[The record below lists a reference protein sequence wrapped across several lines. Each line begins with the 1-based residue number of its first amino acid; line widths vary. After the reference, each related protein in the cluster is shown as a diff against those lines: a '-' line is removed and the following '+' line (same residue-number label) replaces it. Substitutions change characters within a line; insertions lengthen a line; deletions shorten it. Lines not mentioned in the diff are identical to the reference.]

1 MDYIAQPKDYWIAR
15 DAINITLNAMGNPN
29 RTLATVSGGAAIL
42 CYIEGVEGLGYDNG
56 HHFKTWPLTVSPTKF
71 NSNTEKYVYVAIPRT
86 VKAGTQAI
94 VVFPSE
100 KLDIY
105 GVNASDAQVG
115 STDYYYIWLQGII
128 TATDG
133 TTARDWS
140 QRINTGRKGTD
151 EDLYDDTTGEWY
163 QYSKTTGLVTFL
175 KDIIM
180 KAGTT
185 FRNLILGDKELT
197 GVATGD
203 TAIDYVD
210 SETLVVTPSY
220 LNERYLAKFEDDSTP
235 YSLTVGK
242 NLNVGGKTTVN
253 DIQSPNFAKGLVG
266 GNGFGVYK
274 DDNGYWTAEI
284 DKLIVRV
291 KAVLSELEI
300 RKLSYAG
307 GNFTFSPSG
316 SIIESVV
323 PLNEAGEK
331 ITGEEKKLSLYRVG
345 QKFIRA
351 VNGMLGKKSTVTPAP
366 QTVYAYRCYNVADDG
381 TTATMNNW
389 RPGDQARCQTG
400 NLASHSSKESL
411 EDVAQNRHYW
421 RLVLRTG
428 SEWLGDGK
436 VHDYVDIA
444 AGYRDVLGSSLPS
457 WVQTALGSYYDARR
471 IYHLSSS
478 AADDIPQ
485 AEDVI
490 VSEGHQSTDTARQN
504 VVRIITNDDSG
515 GAIIMYTGIDDFSLP
530 QSKETFRASADL
542 FRVLSKNIVIT
553 TDNGATE
560 SLDSYISGGTNILGG
575 VKDGLGWEFRKDGSS
590 ATLVNSQMT
599 WSEYNVQLENIGRL
613 QQELCLVSPILYLEA
628 GSYCFSLDKI
638 TNTSFQAFIAQS
650 NTLSDFD
657 TLSSSWASGTGKNR
671 VDITLFKPVSTDNR
685 YRTLRLNVGS
695 YKYSRIVLSHR
706 YDAGEEVVIGKLQLA
721 KGTTS
726 VFHEPTPT
734 SASLFKMTNDSISLF
749 VTDALR
755 QRTGIN
761 ITNGLISLIA
771 ERVKV
776 QSPSGDDLA
785 VFEMVEIEDPDD
797 PDETITVPRFRT
809 ELIQAKQVVAEG
821 IKADNIDAEGATIT
835 NLNVTNADVSGVL
848 RAKVLYREIGRVNH
862 NNSTIVI
869 NSDNLKDI
877 MVIQG
882 SDSFYALIPSSTS
895 CLGRTVR
902 FYGANGPVTDPT
914 ASIYH
919 PQIKINGGAEKFHFL
934 GTLLINIDIICLYPY
949 NRDPDG
955 IKLPYVELMATE
967 TDGWVI
973 LECVDCQLVSIDG
986 SGNKTIYAYK
996 TNEIKI
1002 ETQTT

>member
-86 VKAGTQAI
+86 VKAGTQAV

-105 GVNASDAQVG
+105 GVNANDEQVG
-115 STDYYYIWLQGII
+115 SADYYYIWLQGII

-133 TTARDWS
+133 TTVRDWS

-163 QYSKTTGLVTFL
+163 QYSKTTGVVTFL

-203 TAIDYVD
+203 TATDYVD

-220 LNERYLAKFEDDSTP
+220 LNERYLAKFKDDSTP

-242 NLNVGGKTTVN
+242 NLNVEGKTTVN
-253 DIQSPNFAKGLVG
+253 NIQSPNFAKGLVN

-316 SIIESVV
+316 SVIESVV

-345 QKFIRA
+345 KKFIRA
-351 VNGMLGKKSTVTPAP
+351 VNGLLGKKYTSTPGQQIA
-366 QTVYAYRCYNVADDG
+366 YAYRCYNVADDG

-400 NLASHSSKESL
+400 NLASHSSKEEL

-444 AGYRDVLGSSLPS
+444 AGYGDILGSALPS
-457 WVQTALGSYYDARR
+457 WVGRAFDEAGYFDEHRV
-471 IYHLSSS
+471 YHLASDNR
-478 AADDIPQ
+478 DDIPQ
-485 AEDVI
+485 AGDVI
-490 VSEGHQSTDTARQN
+490 VSEGHQSTDTSRQN

-515 GAIIMYTGIDDFSLP
+515 GAIVMYTGIDDFSLP
-530 QSKETFRASADL
+530 LSKETFRASADL

-553 TDNGATE
+553 TDSGVTE
-560 SLDSYISGGTNILGG
+560 SLDGYISGGTNILGG

-599 WSEYNVQLENIGRL
+599 WSEYNVQLENVGRL
-613 QQELCLVSPILYLEA
+613 QHELCLVSPVLYLEA
-628 GSYCFSLDKI
+628 GSYCFSLDI
-638 TNTSFQAFIAQS
+638 TSNNTFQAFIAQS

-657 TLSSSWASGTGKNR
+657 TLSSNWASGTGKNR
-671 VDITLFKPVSTDNR
+671 VDITLFKPVSTDRR

-749 VTDALR
+749 VIDSLK

-761 ITNGLISLIA
+761 ITNGLIQLIA

-809 ELIQAKQVVAEG
+809 ELIQAKQVVTDG
-821 IKADNIDAEGATIT
+821 LKASTIDAENATIK
-835 NLNVTNADVSGVL
+835 NLNVSGVFE
-848 RAKVLYREIGRVNH
+848 AKVLYRETGSSNH
-862 NNSTIVI
+862 SSSTIEI
-869 NSDNLKDI
+869 SPDNLKDI
-877 MVIQG
+877 MVIRG
-882 SDSFYALIPSSTS
+882 RSNFYASIPSSAS
-895 CLGRTVR
+895 CKGRVIR
-902 FYGANGPVTDPT
+902 FYGVNGPITAPT
-914 ASIYH
+914 APYY
-919 PQIKINGGAEKFHFL
+919 PQIKINNGAEQFHFL
-934 GTLLINIDIICLYPY
+934 NSLLVNIDIIFLYPL
-949 NRDPDG
+949 NRDLYNM
-955 IKLPYVELMATE
+955 KLPYVELMATE

-986 SGNKTIYAYK
+986 SGNQTIYAYN
-996 TNEIKI
+996 TNEIRTI
-1002 ETQTT
+1002 Q

>member
-86 VKAGTQAI
+86 VKAGTQAV

-180 KAGTT
+180 KSGTT

-220 LNERYLAKFEDDSTP
+220 LNERYLAKFKDDSTP
-235 YSLTVGK
+235 YSLSVGK

-253 DIQSPNFAKGLVG
+253 NIQSPNFAKGLVG

-351 VNGMLGKKSTVTPAP
+351 VNGLLGKKSTVTPAP

-478 AADDIPQ
+478 NTDDVPQ

-590 ATLVNSQMT
+590 ATLVNYQMT
-599 WSEYNVQLENIGRL
+599 WSEYNIQLENVGRL
-613 QQELCLVSPILYLEA
+613 QHELCLVSPVLYLEA
-628 GSYCFSLDKI
+628 GSYCFSLDNI

-671 VDITLFKPVSTDNR
+671 VNITLFKPVSTDNR
-685 YRTLRLNVGS
+685 YRTFRLNVGS

-726 VFHEPTPT
+726 IFHEPTPT
-734 SASLFKMTNDSISLF
+734 SASMFKMTNDNISLF
-749 VTDALR
+749 VIDSLK

-761 ITNGLISLIA
+761 ITNGLIQLIA

-776 QSPSGDDLA
+776 QNPSGTPLA
-785 VFEMVEIEDPDD
+785 VFEMVQSSGG
-797 PDETITVPRFRT
+797 TLVPRFKT

-821 IKADNIDAEGATIT
+821 IKTQTIDAENATIE
-835 NLNVTNADVSGVL
+835 NLNVSGVF
-848 RAKVLYREIGRVNH
+848 RAKVLYQSFKEVSYDTTAKEYPQITPSNAA
-862 NNSTIVI
+862 
-869 NSDNLKDI
+869 DI
-877 MVIQG
+877 MVFAGPDEVTDYETGLAIDVFAEIPG
-882 SDSFYALIPSSTS
+882 AYEMKDRTLRLYGYSGPSSRVGLDWKSPRIKVSNTEY
-895 CLGRTVR
+895 LG
-902 FYGANGPVTDPT
+902 FISDPYNLVGE
-914 ASIYH
+914 IR
-919 PQIKINGGAEKFHFL
+919 
-934 GTLLINIDIICLYPY
+934 LYPSVWGTDQS
-949 NRDPDG
+949 NM
-955 IKLPYVELMATE
+955 PYVEIISKDIGGGQYRWL
-967 TDGWVI
+967 I
-973 LECVDCQLVSIDG
+973 LNCADCQLVMRNHSI
-986 SGNKTIYAYK
+986 YEYK
-996 TNEIKI
+996 T
-1002 ETQTT
+1002 TTVTKTT